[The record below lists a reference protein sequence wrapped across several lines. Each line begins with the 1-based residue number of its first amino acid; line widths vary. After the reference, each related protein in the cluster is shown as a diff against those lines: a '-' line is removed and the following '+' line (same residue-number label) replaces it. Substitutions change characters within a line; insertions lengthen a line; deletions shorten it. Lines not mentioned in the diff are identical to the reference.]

1 VISDGIQGVDYSFS
15 RPTATRLKA
24 AGKQFAVR
32 YLSTDTP
39 GAHGKILFRGEANA
53 LAAAGIWIVSNW
65 EFDVGDWKGGFN
77 AGVNFA
83 REAARQHTAAGGP
96 AGRPIYFSV
105 DSDVSAAQLAGPITQ
120 YFKGIISV
128 IGLDRTGVYGGIEVV
143 DYLAQHHLAS
153 WFWQT
158 YAWSD
163 GRWSAHNNAE
173 QYDNGVTVAGATVD
187 LDRAKGP
194 DYGQWQPGKL
204 PTDARSDFMAALS
217 EKQQADLYFTIMNVP
232 NPSAA
237 GDGRSPFHVW
247 AKYVNDQLALIKT
260 AALSDD
266 ADENAIVS
274 GVLTGLASRPVE
286 DAAAA
291 LKAVYTPEKIA
302 ALITALSKP

>member
-1 VISDGIQGVDYSFS
+1 MINDGIQGVDYSFS

-24 AGKQFAVR
+24 AGKHFAVR

-39 GAHGKILFRGEANA
+39 SAHGKILFRGEADA
-53 LAAAGIWIVSNW
+53 LADAGIWIVSNW
-65 EFDVGDWKGGFN
+65 EFDVGDWHGGFS
-77 AGVNFA
+77 AGVEFA

-105 DSDVSAAQLAGPITQ
+105 DADVTATQLAGPITQ

-128 IGLDRTGVYGGIEVV
+128 IGLDRTGVYGGINAVE
-143 DYLAQHHLAS
+143 YLATHHLAS

-158 YAWSD
+158 YAWSG
-163 GRWSAHNNAE
+163 GRWSTHNNAE

-204 PTDARSDFMAALS
+204 PAETRSSFMAGLS
-217 EKQQADLYFTIMNVP
+217 DKQQADLFFTLMNAP
-232 NPSAA
+232 NPNDTA
-237 GDGRSPFHVW
+237 DGRTPFHVW
-247 AKYVNDQLALIKT
+247 ASYVNGELAKIKT
-260 AALSDD
+260 AALKDD
-266 ADENAIVS
+266 ADENAIVT
-274 GVLTGLASRPVE
+274 GVLTGLASRPVQ

-291 LKAVYTPEKIA
+291 LKAVYTPEKIT
-302 ALITALSKP
+302 ALIAELSK